1 MKLPILV
8 TLFITLPALCVSSKT
23 PSAPTISAYPKSP
36 GNFKPASGRQN
47 STSNVCEVKPN
58 QTDAAPGILA
68 AAHTCNNG
76 GTVFLPPGDFV
87 VATALDLTF
96 LNNIDFAIWGNITF
110 KKDID
115 LWTTQAFQY
124 TFQTASLFWRFG
136 GNNVNIYGDGKGVID
151 GEYFFFLVLDLLGK
165 D

>member
-151 GEYFFFLVLDLLGK
+151 GEYFFSWCWIC
-165 D
+165 